1 MREFSKEAWKVKRAV
16 RALVFVAVILAI
28 FIPMRE
34 AAEKDVPPDVAMVL
48 KRLDDLFRSKSS
60 IGSVELT
67 VTKPRRTHTLKLK
80 VWTQGEE
87 KVLIVIEAPERE
99 KGTATLKVEKN
110 LWNYFPKVN
119 RTIRIPPSM
128 MQSSWMGS
136 DFSNDDLVKESSL
149 FKDFDSRM
157 VGRSQD
163 PVGWEIELKAK
174 PGLVGLWE
182 RIEYVVDPDGN
193 LPREARFYD
202 RRNRLARIMRF
213 DEVKTFSGKTIPA
226 HLTLT
231 PIGTDGKPEKDTRT
245 EMRYLDI
252 KFNVQVPD
260 SMFSL
265 SELEKNR

>member
-1 MREFSKEAWKVKRAV
+1 MMRFGKEAWRVKKAFRV
-16 RALVFVAVILAI
+16 VIFGAVILAL
-28 FIPMRE
+28 FIPMT
-34 AAEKDVPPDVAMVL
+34 AAAKSDTPPDVGIVL

-60 IGSVELT
+60 IGSFELII
-67 VTKPRRTHTLKLK
+67 TKPRRTHTLKLK
-80 VWTQGEE
+80 GWTQGEE

-99 KGTATLKVEKN
+99 KGTATLKVDKN
-110 LWNYFPKVN
+110 LWNYFPKVS

-136 DFSNDDLVKESSL
+136 DFTNDDLVKESSL
-149 FKDFDSRM
+149 VKDFNSRM

-163 PVGWEIELKAK
+163 PAGWEIELKAK

-182 RIEYVVDPDGN
+182 RIDYIVDPDGN

-213 DEVKTFSGKTIPA
+213 DEIKTFSGKTIPA

-231 PIGTDGKPEKDTRT
+231 PIDTDGKPEKDTRT
-245 EMRYLDI
+245 EMRYLEM
-252 KFNVQVPD
+252 KFDVPVPD
-260 SMFSL
+260 AMFSL